1 MSDQDQHDAELR
13 PEQPAAPPA
22 DGDADDDL
30 PRPEQPAAPLTDNAD
45 TPFADPQAPDGPHTT
60 RAADADREEDDGDT
74 TDDDAASGARP
85 NWLVIVGA
93 ALGLLAIGVGL
104 GTLIP
109 TGPPPLPTAAPL
121 NTTAAAL
128 PTALPLPEAIGSPTD
143 TELIAEVGDGG
154 VPRGDFVRLYQPGG
168 NPLDLLD
175 QLIQI
180 ELVVQAAAA
189 EGVAVDEAAVTAQID
204 EIKLAQAGGDETQ
217 FLAFLAQNNIA
228 SEEELR
234 RLLRRDQ
241 LVQEMILRHTTLEQA
256 RARHI
261 LLAAEAD
268 AAEARKAEAE
278 ALLKQLEDGGDFAAL
293 AGEKSEDPG
302 SKEQGGDL
310 GWAPRG
316 LFVPE
321 FDEAIFTM
329 KVGEL
334 RLVQSQFGWHIIELL
349 DAPAVRPLESRD
361 LLETPPGQEAFST
374 SFLPWVEQLR
384 TDADTAGRVKILV
397 EGQDLVTTP
406 GQ

>member
-1 MSDQDQHDAELR
+1 MSDQDQRDDELR
-13 PEQPAAPPA
+13 PADPDLPPA
-22 DGDADDDL
+22 ESDDDDPHRQPRHADTAPDDRDAVAEAPDDDARDTPGPADADD
-30 PRPEQPAAPLTDNAD
+30 AD
-45 TPFADPQAPDGPHTT
+45 SESDPS
-60 RAADADREEDDGDT
+60 R
-74 TDDDAASGARP
+74 RP
-85 NWLVIVGA
+85 NWLVLVGA
-93 ALGLLAIGVGL
+93 ALGLVAIGIGL
-104 GTLIP
+104 GTLLP
-109 TGPPPLPTAAPL
+109 TGPAPQPTAAAIS
-121 NTTAAAL
+121 TTAAAL

-143 TELIAEVGDGG
+143 TDLIAAVGEGG

-168 NPLDLLD
+168 NPLELLD

-189 EGVAVDEAAVTAQID
+189 EGVTVDEEAVTAQID
-204 EIKLAQAGGDETQ
+204 EIKLSQAGGDDTQ
-217 FLAFLAQNNIA
+217 FIAFLAQNNIA

-278 ALLKQLEDGGDFAAL
+278 ALLKEIEDGGDFAAL
-293 AGEKSEDPG
+293 ASEKSEDPG
-302 SKEQGGDL
+302 SKESGGDL

-321 FDEAIFTM
+321 FDEAIFSM

-349 DAPAVRPLESRD
+349 DAPAVRPLENRN
-361 LLETPPGQEAFST
+361 LLETPSGQEAFAT
-374 SFLPWVEQLR
+374 SFLPWVQQLR
-384 TDADTAGRVKILV
+384 TDADAAGRVKILV
-397 EGQDLVTTP
+397 EGTDLVTTP
-406 GQ
+406 SP